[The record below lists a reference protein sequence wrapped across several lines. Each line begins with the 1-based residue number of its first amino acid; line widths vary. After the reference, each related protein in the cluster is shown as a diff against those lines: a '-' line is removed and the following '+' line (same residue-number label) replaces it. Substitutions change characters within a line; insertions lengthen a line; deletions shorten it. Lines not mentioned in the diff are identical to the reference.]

1 MTSEKIQNPQIYT
14 IGSFENDGWRDLMIN
29 RLRNFNFNDPRNHK
43 QSSIARLDY
52 EDMNAAMNSDIALV
66 YLHSG
71 RRAGTMSYSELGGAR
86 AKGRCIIAVD
96 KNEEKDSLIKKIA
109 SHYYST
115 EDGVIDLIENKKYF
129 SKYPSIKA
137 VDKTKSKDKYRNIL
151 FAGDLTSMDSLIN
164 DMAKIKNIYLGKT
177 LSPLVN
183 FSDKIDLIIVNF
195 DEGRLHDTYGLFY
208 MGIGYATETPILEL
222 EGNTIPYPPLMG
234 LARRVLIG
242 PKRFDYAKDY
252 LTHLESQ
259 HIDDEALIY
268 YQLMKKYNFTSNI

>member
-1 MTSEKIQNPQIYT
+1 MTSEEIQNPQIYT

-29 RLRNFNFNDPRNHK
+29 RLNHFNFNDPRNHK

-129 SKYPSIKA
+129 SKSELD
-137 VDKTKSKDKYRNIL
+137 VLETVCMRFGTKNTKHIEDVSHEEAPWKMTSLLDNIPYTL
-151 FAGDLTSMDSLIN
+151 AIN
-164 DMAKIKNIYLGKT
+164 DKDCVVSKEEIELFSKI
-177 LSPLVN
+177 
-183 FSDKIDLIIVNF
+183 
-195 DEGRLHDTYGLFY
+195 
-208 MGIGYATETPILEL
+208 
-222 EGNTIPYPPLMG
+222 YP
-234 LARRVLIG
+234 
-242 PKRFDYAKDY
+242 
-252 LTHLESQ
+252 
-259 HIDDEALIY
+259 
-268 YQLMKKYNFTSNI
+268 N

>member
-1 MTSEKIQNPQIYT
+1 MASEEIQNPQIYT

-29 RLRNFNFNDPRNHK
+29 RLRNFDFNDPRNHK
-43 QSSIARLDY
+43 QSSITRLDY

-115 EDGVIDLIENKKYF
+115 EDGVIDLIENNKYF
-129 SKYPSIKA
+129 PKYPPIKA
-137 VDKTKSKDKYRNIL
+137 VDKTK
-151 FAGDLTSMDSLIN
+151 T
-164 DMAKIKNIYLGKT
+164 IYLGKN
-177 LSPLVN
+177 LSPLIN

-195 DEGRLHDTYGLFY
+195 DEGKLHDTYGLFY

-222 EGNTIPYPPLMG
+222 EGNIIPYPPLIG

-242 PKRFDYAKDY
+242 SKRFDYAKDY
-252 LTHLESQ
+252 LTNLESQ

-268 YQLMKKYNFTSNI
+268 YQLMKKYNFTGNI